1 MLVAEKGDLLLRTWR
16 TTDDDLRR
24 RDVLR
29 ITLVLKFTEEI
40 VLLQGIAAPQE
51 FKEGI
56 FHLLRRILCSLVDRF
71 KLCEVGDQCLWR
83 YA

>member
-1 MLVAEKGDLLLRTWR
+1 MLVAEKCDLLLRTWR

-40 VLLQGIAAPQE
+40 VLLQGSAAAQE
-51 FKEGI
+51 FKQWI
-56 FHLLRRILCSLVDRF
+56 FHVLGTLSDLLDSF
-71 KLCEVGDQCLWR
+71 KLCEVCDQCLWR